1 MIYHFICVHERTHVL
16 EVRYC
21 WTGPLVLESEGSY
34 DEELSGAYIKS
45 QVGMFYKTHTIITLT
60 CNTNSETCLLLHH
73 LCLKFTMCK
82 SKLWF
87 GGKII
92 SSATV

>member
-45 QVGMFYKTHTIITLT
+45 QVGMFY
-60 CNTNSETCLLLHH
+60 
-73 LCLKFTMCK
+73 
-82 SKLWF
+82 
-87 GGKII
+87 
-92 SSATV
+92 

>member
-1 MIYHFICVHERTHVL
+1 M
-16 EVRYC
+16 RYC

-34 DEELSGAYIKS
+34 YEKLSGTYIQS

-82 SKLWF
+82 LKLRF
-87 GGKII
+87 SGGII
-92 SSATV
+92 RSASVIH